1 MKIYTRLS
9 LFILL
14 TLSLLTVISSKAA
27 AGLFDRPDFF
37 EKGYDE
43 FEDEIRQFEQAE
55 ESPTVPLNVEGQT
68 LPWSRIVSDSS
79 KFTALF
85 PPGTITQEREI
96 AEDADGA
103 IEFDI
108 NASNL
113 DNSRY
118 VVAYSEPLEPSKVEN
133 PERFLEK
140 AQQTIVEDESGY
152 RIIANDAIEFE
163 GFPGKQF
170 QTRSDEETFV
180 FRLILVEDRLYVLA
194 VNQPNDNLSENTINQ
209 FLQSFQLL
217 E

>member
-1 MKIYTRLS
+1 MKTYTRFS
-9 LFILL
+9 LPILL
-14 TLSLLTVISSKAA
+14 LLSSVTISSPAV

-37 EKGYDE
+37 RKGYEE
-43 FEDEIRQFEQAE
+43 FKDEIRSFEQG

-68 LPWSRIVSDSS
+68 SPWSRFISDSA

-85 PPGTITQEREI
+85 PPGTITQEQEI
-96 AEDADGA
+96 AEDEDSA

-108 NASNL
+108 VAANL

-118 VVAYSEPLEPSKVEN
+118 VVAYSEPLEPSRVEN
-133 PERFLEK
+133 PDRFLET
-140 AQQTIVEDESGY
+140 AQQTIVDDESGF

-170 QTRSDEETFV
+170 QTRNDKETFM
-180 FRLILVEDRLYVLA
+180 FRLILVDDRLYVLA
-194 VNQPNDNLSENTINQ
+194 VNQPNDNLSEETINQ
-209 FLQSFQLL
+209 FFQSFQLL